1 MRARCIYILGELL
14 SIERYSRKAVKGR
27 LKSALFSIGDR
38 LLSKYWPINSSHSLA
53 AVLQWAKLPFQKET
67 CVLQLHLLV
76 FERWCILTCFCC
88 VYVFPLAAKQAAQV
102 TMCKSPRFYLVFG

>member
-76 FERWCILTCFCC
+76 FESMVYINMFLLC
-88 VYVFPLAAKQAAQV
+88 VRVPFG
-102 TMCKSPRFYLVFG
+102 CKTSGPSDNV